1 MKRIISVLLA
11 LMLCLPQSAVFASGS
26 ATGGG
31 SAIVRTYGADNLN
44 NRSGD
49 LVIGFLG
56 GSITEGAHATK
67 IENRWATKVV
77 NEYFKVKYPNKN
89 VIERNASIGGTGSAY
104 GMIRVRK
111 DLALDSAS
119 TPDVVF
125 VEFAVNDAGAGGMTI
140 SNQMESIVR
149 QLLSLP
155 KIPVIIFVYTT
166 SKKSLNAE
174 GTASSCVENAIEAD
188 HAVAKNYGI
197 YEVDL
202 NDYVWKG
209 VKENKWTWI
218 VKDEKSI
225 TDDGTHPNDAGYKV
239 YADRI
244 VELLNRDGDVAFK
257 KLDPDTQPYCDY
269 VYGEMEEIP
278 FSDERV
284 VLSGSWQKQIYSLM
298 DMGSYKDSKYPQ
310 RFFREGYMK
319 VENGVGATAE
329 LEFTGRGIGI
339 DFVRNRNNADLK
351 YTIYDEKGVVE
362 REGTTKMYYSADWDR
377 CCGHML
383 VRDLPYGKHKIVVTG
398 IKNEQAVT
406 DYEKSAPNYNRGGTG
421 LQLNMGY
428 FAVEK
433 AMPIIKPKAT
443 NVKIENVEL
452 GKSAKGSYTY
462 SCKMYA
468 EKDSVKAF
476 YMSDTENGAFKKVYD
491 GDSYNFSE
499 ADCGKYIKFGVT
511 PVNSNGDIGETVFS
525 DASLI
530 VRPTGKLS
538 FDSPVSVKLNGSAAA
553 QPGVGKNTFSST
565 IKNSGDYGVTVN
577 VVASTY
583 KKVGDYKYLT
593 GTAVSSVM
601 VEAGKTKE
609 FEITLDFAETDTE
622 IALNAFCAD
631 SMEPAFKAPTAPVVF
646 AGTADEDGV
655 GVTVYMINRFSAAE

>member
-11 LMLCLPQSAVFASGS
+11 LMLCMPQFAVFASGGDS
-26 ATGGG
+26 G
-31 SAIVRTYGADNLN
+31 RTYGADNLN

-67 IENRWATKVV
+67 IENRWSTKVV

-111 DLALDSAS
+111 DLALDSDS

-125 VEFAVNDAGAGGMTI
+125 VEFAVNDAGGGGMTI

-174 GTASSCVENAIEAD
+174 GTASSCVENAIAAD
-188 HAVAKNYGI
+188 HAVAENYGI

-218 VKDEKSI
+218 VKDKNSI

-239 YADRI
+239 YAERI

-257 KLDPDTQPYCDY
+257 KLDPATEPYCDY
-269 VYGEMEEIP
+269 VYGEMEEIS
-278 FSDERV
+278 FADERV
-284 VLSGSWQKQIYSLM
+284 TLTGNWHKETYSLI

-319 VENGVGATAE
+319 IENGVGATAE

-351 YTIYDEKGVVE
+351 YTIYNEKGAVE
-362 REGTTKMYYSADWDR
+362 KEGTTKMYYSQDWDR

-383 VRDLPYGKHKIVVTG
+383 VRDLPYGKHRIVVTG
-398 IKNEQAVT
+398 VKNEEAVT
-406 DYEKSAPNYNRGGTG
+406 DYENSAPNHNKGGTG

-433 AMPIIKPKAT
+433 AMPKITPHAT
-443 NVKIENVEL
+443 NVEIGNTEL
-452 GKSAKGSYTY
+452 GKTVNGSYTY
-462 SCKMYA
+462 NCKMYA

-476 YMSDTENGAFKKVYD
+476 YISDTENGTFRKVAD
-491 GDSYNFSE
+491 GDSYTLSE
-499 ADCGKYIKFGVT
+499 ADLGKYIKFAVT
-511 PVNSNGDIGETVFS
+511 PANSNGDVGETVYS

-538 FDSPVSVKLNGSAAA
+538 FDSPVSVKLNGSAAIK
-553 QPGVGKNTFSST
+553 PGVGENTFSGT
-565 IKNSGDYGVTVN
+565 LKNSGDYGVTVN

-593 GTAVSSVM
+593 GTSVSSAL

-609 FEITLDFAETDTE
+609 FEVTLDCAETDTE
-622 IALNAFCAD
+622 IALRAFCAD
-631 SMEPAFKAPTAPVVF
+631 SMEPVFEAPTAPF
-646 AGTADEDGV
+646 AFVGTEDADGV
-655 GVTVYMINRFSAAE
+655 AVSVYLINRFSAAE